1 MEIKGVNQ
9 LSTRII
15 TALILVVLLTA
26 MAVGLPGIWILRSQ
40 LDQQAWAQ
48 VDQGQQAAA
57 ALYEAHHR
65 ELQNLAVLTAQ
76 RPTLQ
81 SLLKS
86 DLSTLRDY
94 LYDLRSGA
102 GLTNI
107 IVCDPSGG
115 IVVATDPSIPDDIC
129 KTWKMASNPYES
141 SQAAVCMTAHQAI
154 ENETGLLGEVFVCN
168 HLDRAYVTRISA
180 ETSLEHTLWVEDRLV
195 ATSFSVDADLVSK
208 AHNQASPVEG
218 CASCYVFEVGGS
230 RYYATRIPLDDAG
243 LSAEVALD
251 VSDIVIS
258 RNRLAF
264 WMGVAIL
271 GVAFGVSLLGVL
283 ISQQISRPLVN
294 LARSAEDLR
303 RGSLDS
309 PVQIDVRVLEV
320 AQVAKALER
329 ARTDLLQTMTSLKV
343 ERDWSEHLLASIVEG
358 IVTLD
363 LEGAITFFSHG
374 AERITGWSSAEVQG
388 RKCDDVFRLARGS
401 QLFSQVIPPAGKR
414 AKADVLLSGKREA
427 SLAITRAEL
436 VPKAAADAEV
446 VLVFRDISE
455 EEAIHRILGHFL
467 ANVAHEFRTP
477 LSALAASIELLLDQA
492 PDLSPSELQELLISL
507 HLGTLGLQTL
517 IDNLLESASIE
528 AGRFHI
534 SPRMTD
540 LGRILAEAVDTVQP
554 LLDKY
559 GQRMV
564 VELPVDFPK
573 VWADPRRIVQ
583 VLVNLIG
590 NANKYGPADS
600 EIELKVTKDVT
611 EIRVAVSDRGPG
623 ISPQARAEL
632 FHRFIYPDGETGIS
646 QAGAGLGLS
655 VVKAIVEAHGGR
667 VGVDDRQG
675 GGSVFWFTLPT
686 QEKER

>member
-1 MEIKGVNQ
+1 METSGVNR

-15 TALILVVLLTA
+15 TALIAVVLLTA
-26 MAVGLPGIWILRSQ
+26 VAVGLPAIWVLRNQ
-40 LDQQAWAQ
+40 LDHQAWAQ
-48 VDQGQQAAA
+48 VTQGQRAAA
-57 ALYEAHHR
+57 ALYEAHAR
-65 ELQNLAVLTAQ
+65 ELQNLAILTAQ

-81 SLLKS
+81 SLLKGTPD
-86 DLSTLRDY
+86 DLRNY
-94 LYDLRSGA
+94 LYDLKNGA
-102 GLTNI
+102 GITDI
-107 IVCDPSGG
+107 IVCDPSGA
-115 IVVATDPSIPDDIC
+115 IIVATHPSIPDDIC
-129 KTWKMASNPYES
+129 HTWKEGNDPYEPS
-141 SQAAVCMTAHQAI
+141 LASVCMTSHQAI

-168 HLDRAYVTRISA
+168 QLDRAHVNHISA
-180 ETSLEHTLWVEDRLV
+180 ETSLEHTLWFKDRLV
-195 ATSFSVDADLVSK
+195 ATSFSVDTDLIST
-208 AHNQASPVEG
+208 AHIQASPVEG
-218 CASCYVFEVGGS
+218 CPSCYYYDLAGS
-230 RYYATRIPLDDAG
+230 RYYATRILLDEAG
-243 LSAEVALD
+243 LYAEVALD
-251 VSDIVIS
+251 VSEIVIS
-258 RNRLAF
+258 RNQLAF
-264 WMGVAIL
+264 WMGAAIF
-271 GVAFGVSLLGVL
+271 GVALGVSLLGIL

-294 LARSAEDLR
+294 LARSAENLR
-303 RGSLDS
+303 RGSLDT
-309 PVQIDVRVLEV
+309 PVMIDVRVLEV
-320 AQVAKALER
+320 AQVAQALER
-329 ARTDLLQTMTSLKV
+329 ARTDLLQTMTSLKI

-363 LEGAITFFSHG
+363 RHGAITYFSHG

-388 RKCDDVFRLARGS
+388 NKCDDVFRLARS
-401 QLFSQVIPPAGKR
+401 NEFFSQVIPPAGKR
-414 AKADVLLSGKREA
+414 AKADVLLAGMREA

-436 VPKAAADAEV
+436 VPTAASEAEV

-540 LGRILAEAVDTVQP
+540 LGRIMAEAVDTMQP

-583 VLVNLIG
+583 VLVNLVG

-600 EIELKVTKDVT
+600 EIELKVTKDVA
-611 EIRVAVSDRGPG
+611 EIRVAVADRGPG
-623 ISPQARAEL
+623 ISPRARAEL
-632 FHRFIYPDGETGIS
+632 FRRFVYPPGETDAS

-686 QEKER
+686 QEVES